1 MDGKNKMGTDCAK
14 ENKNVYFCARKE
26 AATHNPALYARDRAA
41 EMIGVSVSTL
51 ADYELGITKV
61 VPVDKVV
68 LMADLYNCPE
78 LKTGYCKH
86 ECPIGKTY
94 PVKTKVGGLEGITLR
109 LLNAFDKEKLKEMR
123 NSLIEISSDGDVD
136 DSEREEFQ
144 SILEGLDRIILA
156 ASELKLAG
164 SKILSK
170 RKSDG

>member
-1 MDGKNKMGTDCAK
+1 MGTDCEK
-14 ENKNVYFCARKE
+14 ENRNVYFCARKE
-26 AATHNPALYARDRAA
+26 AARYNPVLYARDRAA

-94 PVKTKVGGLEGITLR
+94 PVKTKIGGLEGITLR
-109 LLNAFDKEKLKEMR
+109 LLNALDRENLREMR
-123 NSLIEISSDGDVD
+123 DSLIDISSDGAVD
-136 DSEREEFQ
+136 DSEKEEFER
-144 SILEGLDRIILA
+144 ILGELDKIILA

-164 SKILSK
+164 SKILSR